1 MSLCFQCRQI
11 CSESHEELLK
21 VLHEL
26 QVSTKTYNMYY
37 TQFSNAENKL
47 QYVEN
52 QRGKLELSIPK
63 EKLEKSRK
71 FKLVEK
77 EILKVRVVL
86 IFSRCIDFSV

>member
-1 MSLCFQCRQI
+1 M
-11 CSESHEELLK
+11 
-21 VLHEL
+21 LHEL

-77 EILKVRVVL
+77 EILKVRVV
-86 IFSRCIDFSV
+86 IIVSRSIDFLFSLASENM